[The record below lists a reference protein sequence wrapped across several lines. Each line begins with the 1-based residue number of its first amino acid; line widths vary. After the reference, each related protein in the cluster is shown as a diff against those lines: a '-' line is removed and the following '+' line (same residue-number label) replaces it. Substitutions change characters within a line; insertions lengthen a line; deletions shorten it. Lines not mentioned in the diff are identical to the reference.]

1 MQSEE
6 DGSVRMKEDIVV
18 ITEKRGKV
26 LKTVEKSEPYPQ
38 GGWESSVGGGEVE

>member
-18 ITEKRGKV
+18 ITEKRAKV
-26 LKTVEKSEPYPQ
+26 LKTC
-38 GGWESSVGGGEVE
+38 GEI